1 MPLEQSALVEDLGTE
16 VTAPHDLAPPV
27 PLVLV
32 VVVHRLT
39 VKHLRRPDGEVMGR
53 LERRGGGCGSIIII

>member
-1 MPLEQSALVEDLGTE
+1 MSLEQSPLVEDLGTE

-32 VVVHRLT
+32 VVVYRLT
-39 VKHLRRPDGEVMGR
+39 VKHLGAKDREVMGR
-53 LERRGGGCGSIIII
+53 IGEAGAGGAIM